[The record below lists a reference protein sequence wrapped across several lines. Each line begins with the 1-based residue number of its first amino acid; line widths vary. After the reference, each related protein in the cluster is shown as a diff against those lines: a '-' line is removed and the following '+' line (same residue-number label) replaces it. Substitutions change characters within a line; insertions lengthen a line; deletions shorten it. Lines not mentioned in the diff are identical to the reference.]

1 MSDKKEKRGDEM
13 VGSIEMDN
21 IHGTCKYCGQMKI
34 VQAADEEDANLKVT
48 RSCTCPESRLERKRT
63 QIRNTI
69 MDLCGAGGA
78 QRGFME
84 LTDEQ
89 KNAVIMLA
97 EMVESGRAIS
107 VSLRMADSAI
117 KLSTDADGN
126 LKFRRDRKETIE
138 EEI

>member
-1 MSDKKEKRGDEM
+1 M
-13 VGSIEMDN
+13 VGAVEMDSLY
-21 IHGTCKYCGQMKI
+21 GTCRYCGQMKM
-34 VQAADEEDANLKVT
+34 VKAADKQDADIKVT
-48 RSCTCPESRLERKRT
+48 KECTCPDARLERKRV
-63 QIRNTI
+63 QIRTMI

-117 KLSTDADGN
+117 KLSTDADGS